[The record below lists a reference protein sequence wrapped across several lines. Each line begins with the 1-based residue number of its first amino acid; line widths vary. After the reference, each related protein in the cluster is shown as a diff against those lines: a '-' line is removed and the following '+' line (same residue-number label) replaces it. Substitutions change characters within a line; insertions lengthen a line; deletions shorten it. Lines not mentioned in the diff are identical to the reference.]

1 MVSASSCPPAKL
13 PPKKKRLMCNCQR
26 ISFERVRRSLPPKL
40 FCCLVLARIVQGTLL
55 GSYTKQLAPVDF
67 LGLLCSIST
76 ACWYS
81 KNLSLTQQLGWCSSN
96 FVRACSVVA
105 WLICPQLGFLFNW
118 TQAKSQDSWQGH
130 LRIIINHLPWHTKIL
145 EYSRKQI
152 YIQVFIP
159 CSHTPLTKL
168 DFSLRDPGTELV

>member
-26 ISFERVRRSLPPKL
+26 ISFERVRRSLPPKP

-67 LGLLCSIST
+67 LGLLCTIST

-81 KNLSLTQQLGWCSSN
+81 KNPCPTNNLVDVHPTL
-96 FVRACSVVA
+96 VRACSVVA
-105 WLICPQLGFLFNW
+105 WLIFCPQLGF
-118 TQAKSQDSWQGH
+118 AKSQDSWQGH
-130 LRIIINHLPWHTKIL
+130 LRIIIKHLPWHTKIL